1 MIDGIYSVK
10 IDGDDA
16 SAILET
22 RMTLF
27 TRCDCESNCSK
38 RYERLIF
45 YFEILVYY
53 YVLNV
58 KRDLKTHV

>member
-22 RMTLF
+22 RTTL
-27 TRCDCESNCSK
+27 
-38 RYERLIF
+38 LH
-45 YFEILVYY
+45 
-53 YVLNV
+53 VLTANQTV
-58 KRDLKTHV
+58 